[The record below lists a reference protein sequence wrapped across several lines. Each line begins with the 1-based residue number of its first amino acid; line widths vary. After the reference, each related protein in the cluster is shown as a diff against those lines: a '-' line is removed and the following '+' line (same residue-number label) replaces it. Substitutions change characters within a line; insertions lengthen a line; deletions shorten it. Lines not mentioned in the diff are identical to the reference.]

1 MGIPFAGGKRLHIA
15 ETPQAGTPR
24 QSVALRTRKQHIR
37 NRCAAMLARKER
49 SDGIA
54 IVRRRRD
61 RVTTVNAAL
70 LQLPLYTAKGTPL
83 WVSLLLVG
91 RGYILPKP
99 RKRGPLGKASH
110 CGRANNTP
118 VTAAPQ
124 CSHELPRTRY
134 FCLLPLPVTQ
144 KALTEVS
151 AFCVV
156 GRGRFELP
164 KSETSD
170 LQSDPFGHSGIFP
183 YLVVALRRADGWSW

>member
-1 MGIPFAGGKRLHIA
+1 MINCADRYLAAIPGGYRRL
-15 ETPQAGTPR
+15 
-24 QSVALRTRKQHIR
+24 V
-37 NRCAAMLARKER
+37 
-49 SDGIA
+49 
-54 IVRRRRD
+54 
-61 RVTTVNAAL
+61 
-70 LQLPLYTAKGTPL
+70 
-83 WVSLLLVG
+83 VG

-124 CSHELPRTRY
+124 CSRELPRTRY
-134 FCLLPLPVTQ
+134 FCLLPLPGTQ

-183 YLVVALRRADGWSW
+183 YMKLHRRAPRCLGGQGRASLLRLRNQTAMRFLTMELVIGIEPTTC

>member
-1 MGIPFAGGKRLHIA
+1 MSPTKRENKELLVLIFVIMMNCADRYLTTMPGGYR
-15 ETPQAGTPR
+15 
-24 QSVALRTRKQHIR
+24 
-37 NRCAAMLARKER
+37 
-49 SDGIA
+49 
-54 IVRRRRD
+54 
-61 RVTTVNAAL
+61 
-70 LQLPLYTAKGTPL
+70 
-83 WVSLLLVG
+83 LLLVG

-99 RKRGPLGKASH
+99 RKRVPLGKASH